1 MCDAHFIVRRI
12 ILIAGTLILTATNA
26 FAQTAHVLRVEDALG
41 VLAIPVQ
48 SPIGLSPDGE
58 WVAYTVQD
66 ARKRESAGEV
76 RYSVY
81 KKTGAF
87 VEAVGCD
94 IWITNTK
101 TSESENLTRGNGT
114 SWSPVWSPDGKHL
127 AFYSDRGG
135 VARLWLWD
143 RAARTLRQATDA
155 IVRPFFNS
163 EVVRWSADSRRVLF
177 KALPENM
184 TLEQATDL
192 AYGPAT
198 RPAVDKET
206 HNSGVTA
213 KVYSFIPGETGPQ
226 PSSTDPNVLN
236 HYLSDLAVVDVASG
250 QLTRIAR
257 KKRPL
262 GYWFS
267 PDGRFVAYS
276 HLKEVQENTQQ
287 IIYELSMVSLA
298 DGQSRILVHNLTQED
313 GGSVS
318 WSPDGKQLAYLT
330 SGPKTKGECFVI
342 GLEGGEPRKLSGEK
356 LPSLGDPYGGES
368 HAPQWDAEGKNLFL
382 FSPPHYKQ
390 TGAGQIWK
398 VAVAEGSISEAA
410 SIPDHVILSIAG
422 PVTGGRVSGTH
433 DGNSIIAIAEHT
445 GTKQVGFYRIDLK
458 TGTAT
463 KIFERDMAIREP
475 VLRMDVARE
484 KIVYVSEDVGHPE
497 DIWLLEGDYR
507 VPRRISKINSA
518 LEGVS
523 MGSSRIVTWRGLEGE
538 ELRGALLLP
547 ANYKNGERF
556 PLIVNVYGGSNR
568 SDEVNRFGFGSVGAE
583 NLQIL
588 ATRGYAVLLPD
599 APLASGTP
607 MQQLAKTVLPG
618 VSRVVELGIAD
629 PNRLGI
635 MGHSYGGYSTLSL
648 IVQTKAFKAAVDSA
662 GVSNLFAEYTSM
674 NKTGQS
680 FGIGWV
686 EGGQGG
692 MLGHPWQQRDAYIEN
707 SPFFYLDRV
716 ETPLLII
723 HGELDEA
730 VPVSQGEAV
739 FVSLRRLG
747 KKVVFVKYEGEGHWE
762 GEWSPQNVVDY
773 WNRVTTWFDE
783 QLK

>member
-1 MCDAHFIVRRI
+1 MCGPRSVIRRI
-12 ILIAGTLILTATNA
+12 SLLAGTVIFTASSA
-26 FAQTAHVLRVEDALG
+26 FAETTHPLKVDDALG
-41 VLAIPVQ
+41 VLAIPAQ
-48 SPIGLSPDGE
+48 SPISLSPDGD

-66 ARKRESAGEV
+66 ARKRESTGDL
-76 RYSVY
+76 RYSLY

-94 IWITNTK
+94 IWIANTK
-101 TSESENLTRGNGT
+101 TGESENLTRGSGT
-114 SWSPVWSPDGKHL
+114 SWSPVWSPDGNHL
-127 AFYSDRGG
+127 AFYSDRSG
-135 VARLWLWD
+135 VAQLWLWSK
-143 RAARTLRQATDA
+143 ATRTVRQASDV

-163 EVVRWSADSRRVLF
+163 EVVRWSPDSRRLLF

-184 TLEQATDL
+184 TLEQAADV

-198 RPAVDKET
+198 PTSSTQTPA
-206 HNSGVTA
+206 SAVTA
-213 KVYSFIPGETGPQ
+213 KVYSYIPGETGTQ
-226 PSSTDPNVLN
+226 PASPAAPNVMN
-236 HYLSDLAVVDVASG
+236 HYLSDLAVLDVASG
-250 QLTRIAR
+250 RLTRIAKR
-257 KKRPL
+257 KKPL

-267 PDGRFVAYS
+267 PDGRIVAYT

-287 IIYELSMVSLA
+287 IIYELSVVTLA
-298 DGQSRILVHNLTQED
+298 DAQSRVLVPNLTQED

-318 WSPDGKQLAYLT
+318 WSPDGKRLAYLT
-330 SGPKTKGECFVI
+330 SGPKTKGECFLI
-342 GLEGGEPRKLSGEK
+342 ALEGGEPRKVTGEE

-368 HAPQWDAEGKNLFL
+368 HAPQWDTGGKNLYV

-390 TGAGQIWK
+390 TGSGKIWK
-398 VAVAEGSISEAA
+398 IAVAEGSASEAA
-410 SIPDHVILSIAG
+410 SLADHVILNIVG
-422 PVTGGRVSGTH
+422 PVAGGRVASSDRG
-433 DGNSIIAIAEHT
+433 DSIVVLAEQT
-445 GTKQVGFYRIDLK
+445 ATKQIGFFRIDLK
-458 TGTAT
+458 TKTAQ

-475 VLRMDVARE
+475 VLRTDVAGG
-484 KIVYVSEDVGHPE
+484 KIAYVSEDIGHPE

-507 VPRRISKINSA
+507 APRKISQINPV

-523 MGSSRIVTWRGLEGE
+523 MGSSRVVTWRGLDGQ

-547 ANYKNGERF
+547 ANYRDGERF

-568 SDEVNRFGFGSVGAE
+568 SEEVNRFGFGSVGAE

-599 APLASGTP
+599 SPLASGTP
-607 MQQLAKTVLPG
+607 MHQLAKTVLPG
-618 VSRVVELGIAD
+618 VNRVVELGIAD
-629 PNRLGI
+629 PSRLGI

-648 IVQTKAFKAAVDSA
+648 IVQTKIFKAAVDSA
-662 GVSNLFAEYTSM
+662 GPANLFAEYTSM
-674 NKTGQS
+674 NKTGES

-692 MLGHPWQQRDAYIEN
+692 MSGHPWQQRDAYIEN

-716 ETPLLII
+716 DTPLLII
-723 HGELDEA
+723 HGDLDQA

-762 GEWSPQNVVDY
+762 GEWSSPNVEDY
-773 WNRVTTWFDE
+773 WNRVISWFNE
-783 QLK
+783 HLK